1 MEATI
6 IAVLVLSRGVSRYL
20 SIISNNSKGTIKAT
34 VLVLR
39 IVSCRVAEEITITN
53 MRFLRTI
60 NIMAIVED
68 DLNLE
73 IVAIAASKTQ
83 TITLALTI
91 NHLNTTTL
99 IDKTV
104 NGLSVVMIHAP
115 QAADT
120 ITISTTIIISNTS
133 ISRIIIT
140 TIVAAAGVAVGMD
153 LAVIVILGASHSED
167 VIITISSKIA
177 IDH

>member
-1 MEATI
+1 
-6 IAVLVLSRGVSRYL
+6 
-20 SIISNNSKGTIKAT
+20 
-34 VLVLR
+34 
-39 IVSCRVAEEITITN
+39 
-53 MRFLRTI
+53 
-60 NIMAIVED
+60 
-68 DLNLE
+68 
-73 IVAIAASKTQ
+73 
-83 TITLALTI
+83 
-91 NHLNTTTL
+91 
-99 IDKTV
+99 
-104 NGLSVVMIHAP
+104 MIHAP

-177 IDH
+177 IDHQTS